1 MADTL
6 NGEEMG
12 AYVPTEKLLPTCGAH
27 RASEAPTDL
36 AMTMDASVQ
45 MSAATCLVGVPDA
58 TAILRAT
65 LFRRPAPCCPMRLS
79 SPLRRVK
86 SPILLSD
93 IPRGSIRASLPLFL
107 EPRTQPL

>member
-1 MADTL
+1 MEDPVADTL

-65 LFRRPAPCCPMRLS
+65 LFTAACAVLPHAPVVSTTQGEKSHPAERHPSR
-79 SPLRRVK
+79 
-86 SPILLSD
+86 
-93 IPRGSIRASLPLFL
+93 
-107 EPRTQPL
+107 

>member
-58 TAILRAT
+58 AAILRAT
-65 LFRRPAPCCPMRLS
+65 LFTAACAVLPHAP
-79 SPLRRVK
+79 VVFTTQGEI
-86 SPILLSD
+86 PILRSD
-93 IPRGSIRASLPLFL
+93 IPHGSIRASLPLFL